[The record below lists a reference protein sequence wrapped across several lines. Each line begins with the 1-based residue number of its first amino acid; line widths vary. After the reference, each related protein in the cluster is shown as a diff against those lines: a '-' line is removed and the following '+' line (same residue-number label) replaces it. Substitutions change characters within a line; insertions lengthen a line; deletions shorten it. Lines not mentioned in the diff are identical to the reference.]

1 MGQAITE
8 WFNAAGEHWLVA
20 GGFLL
25 GLLSGGLILLITV
38 KSIGKRGLD
47 DPFAEWEDEEESA
60 EQEDDLSEKDVEEEN
75 NLRIEKKGEMDHEY

>member
-25 GLLSGGLILLITV
+25 GLLSGGLILLVTV

-47 DPFAEWEDEEESA
+47 DPFAEWKDEEE
-60 EQEDDLSEKDVEEEN
+60 EELSEKDVEEEN